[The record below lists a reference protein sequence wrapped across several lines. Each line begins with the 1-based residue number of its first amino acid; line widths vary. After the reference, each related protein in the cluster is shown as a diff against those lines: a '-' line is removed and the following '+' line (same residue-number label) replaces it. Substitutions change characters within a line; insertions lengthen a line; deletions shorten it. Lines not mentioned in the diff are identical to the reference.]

1 MTIDYKPLFYSALAG
16 QVLLLGLVVVSTEK
30 QKKQAK
36 KNQKIVTNVVS
47 AGADLINSYNKAI
60 ENEDLSGVDKLDEIR
75 DSLEFFRIA
84 IDHDLNLTETINN
97 QENPK

>member
-1 MTIDYKPLFYSALAG
+1 MTNYKPLFYSAMAG
-16 QVLLLGLVVVSTEK
+16 QVLLLGVVVVGTRQ
-30 QKKQAK
+30 QKRQHK
-36 KNQKIVTNVVS
+36 KNQQIVTNVVS

-60 ENEDLSGVDKLDEIR
+60 ENQDLSGVDKLDEIR

>member
-1 MTIDYKPLFYSALAG
+1 MNYKKLMYAAMLG
-16 QVLLLGLVVVSTEK
+16 QVLTLAVCVVGTERNR
-30 QKKQAK
+30 KQAK

-60 ENEDLSGVDKLDEIR
+60 ENQDLSGVDKLDEIR

-84 IDHDLNLTETINN
+84 IDYDLNLTEAINK
-97 QENPK
+97 ENPQ